1 MQIAKIETEVNGEER
16 VHTVVL
22 TDAKHPPYFTEHTV
36 MLFGELQGS
45 YSQPAQWH
53 YYPCVNVRRVSVET
67 RPPASPL
74 PEWLNRSQTY

>member
-1 MQIAKIETEVNGEER
+1 
-16 VHTVVL
+16 
-22 TDAKHPPYFTEHTV
+22 